1 MAVMPVQRVIFAH
14 LAGHQSSG
22 AKIMRCDQLA
32 AMASEHLDMRRWSFE
47 VLAMPR
53 DGQLRKQRLMTDH
66 VRGADVIFL
75 KRAWKVLS
83 PDHLVHWREA
93 AKALAIDY
101 VDARTTPQP
110 GVEIDVHIAASGTLE
125 RYLKAQFNGA
135 RVMRLDHHADPGLR
149 RGPPGQSFRLA
160 YFGRESNRTLP
171 ASLQHKVD
179 IPDYNGL
186 ALPSDIQTA
195 MMQSN
200 MHYAVRDMENADYRT
215 SFKPFTK
222 GFNAAAVGA
231 HILVNRQVDD
241 SIDWLGADYPFLI
254 DDCSVETI
262 ATAIDAAE
270 SLFGTQH
277 WTDAL
282 APIEALRQ
290 AVHPEKITHQ
300 LEQIL
305 ESIAP

>member
-32 AMASEHLDMRRWSFE
+32 AMASGRLDARRWSFE

-53 DGQLRKQRLMTDH
+53 DGQLRKQRLMTDEI
-66 VRGADVIFL
+66 RGAVVIFL

-83 PDHLVHWREA
+83 PDHLANWRDA

-110 GVEIDVHIAASGTLE
+110 GVEIDVHIAASGALE
-125 RYLKAQFNGA
+125 RYLKAQLNGA

-149 RGPPGQSFRLA
+149 RGPPGQSVRLA

-179 IPDYNGL
+179 IPDYDGL
-186 ALPSDIQTA
+186 VLPSDIQRA

-200 MHYAVRDMENADYRT
+200 MHYAVRDMENANSRT

-241 SIDWLGADYPFLI
+241 ATDWLGSDYPFLI
-254 DDCSVETI
+254 DDCRPETI
-262 ATAIDAAE
+262 AAAIERAETSFGTSDWTE
-270 SLFGTQH
+270 SLAIMEGV
-277 WTDAL
+277 
-282 APIEALRQ
+282 RQ
-290 AVHPEKITHQ
+290 SVLPEKITLQ
-300 LEQIL
+300 LERIL
-305 ESIAP
+305 EAVAP